1 MLATGTDENSEII
14 DSLYRKLGLVSDHVH
29 GAYANDAGFV
39 LGDGSVS
46 LVLESADSVKARGA
60 APYAKVLG
68 YGMANAG
75 VKFGTVSGSEEAVA
89 RAIRTACDDAGIAL
103 TDVDAVIGF
112 ANGQAA
118 VDKTEIGAYRLAFG
132 DAKLT
137 ALPLLSVKDT
147 VGECRAASAALSAAE
162 AALLFSGKRGSEVK
176 AYLANGETVQTTVV
190 KTESLRH
197 ILAVAVAAGGAVT
210 AVLLGRA

>member
-1 MLATGTDENSEII
+1 M
-14 DSLYRKLGLVSDHVH
+14 
-29 GAYANDAGFV
+29 
-39 LGDGSVS
+39 
-46 LVLESADSVKARGA
+46 
-60 APYAKVLG
+60 
-68 YGMANAG
+68 
-75 VKFGTVSGSEEAVA
+75 
-89 RAIRTACDDAGIAL
+89 
-103 TDVDAVIGF
+103 
-112 ANGQAA
+112 
-118 VDKTEIGAYRLAFG
+118 
-132 DAKLT
+132 
-137 ALPLLSVKDT
+137 KDT